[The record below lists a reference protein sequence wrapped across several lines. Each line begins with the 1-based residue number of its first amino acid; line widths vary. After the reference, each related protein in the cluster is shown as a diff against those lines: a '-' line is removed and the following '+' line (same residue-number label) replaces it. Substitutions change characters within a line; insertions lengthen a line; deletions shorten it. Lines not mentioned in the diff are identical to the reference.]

1 MATQNDLDYELLSNT
16 LVSELNDPSHR
27 YNKEIEKQG
36 FSKIDLPTGFH
47 DINLVMTIMKFWEAG
62 SPGITVRRR
71 GDEIYVWEKTALEDA
86 IWKAKAENRFS
97 I

>member
-1 MATQNDLDYELLSNT
+1 MTKIKDLDYELLANT
-16 LVSELNDPSHR
+16 VGVDLKDPHHR
-27 YNKEIEKQG
+27 YNQELEDGG
-36 FSKIDLPTGFH
+36 FTRVDLPDGFKDIDLA
-47 DINLVMTIMKFWEAG
+47 MRIMKFWEAA

-86 IWKAKAENRFS
+86 HWKSQVERISS